1 MWYGP
6 CEDLDIIGRIKCSS
20 TRGAASQNNKCTH
33 PSTGWYVGSPSDDRS
48 DPSLPYI
55 SLYAL
60 PWQPACCIAPSLTV
74 LGVLLLQLQ
83 AWRRFMNRSNGR
95 HGEESMKEASA
106 NHEIPAPCAACA
118 HSFQRPRRRRRRR
131 RWSPGRRWPTAGR
144 ERESNSGAMHDL
156 TNRLGG
162 VAAIPHLAVIMRY
175 NYGFRKLKIL
185 SYVIIM
191 ITVRLCNLECFDG
204 VMDA

>member
-1 MWYGP
+1 MTILSLENLAPRFAEKGREPPRTTSAKSIGGGGIRRGERLEECGGSEALNLFLTAPPLALNEMIEGRRRIGEENNNIIALRDVWYGP

-83 AWRRFMNRSNGR
+83 A
-95 HGEESMKEASA
+95 
-106 NHEIPAPCAACA
+106 
-118 HSFQRPRRRRRRR
+118 
-131 RWSPGRRWPTAGR
+131 
-144 ERESNSGAMHDL
+144 
-156 TNRLGG
+156 
-162 VAAIPHLAVIMRY
+162 
-175 NYGFRKLKIL
+175 
-185 SYVIIM
+185 
-191 ITVRLCNLECFDG
+191 
-204 VMDA
+204 